1 MSLTVVS
8 TAWGFPPTTAV
19 ALLPAED
26 TIDSETGGRDG
37 IDVEV
42 VDELVVGAAV
52 VVEFCVADAAGTV
65 VLDAAEPA

>member
-1 MSLTVVS
+1 M
-8 TAWGFPPTTAV
+8 
-19 ALLPAED
+19 LPAED

-52 VVEFCVADAAGTV
+52 VVEFCVADATGTV
-65 VLDAAEPA
+65 VLDAVEPV

>member
-1 MSLTVVS
+1 
-8 TAWGFPPTTAV
+8 
-19 ALLPAED
+19 LLPAED

-65 VLDAAEPA
+65 VLDAVEPV

>member
-19 ALLPAED
+19 ALLPADE
-26 TIDSETGGRDG
+26 TTDSETGGRDG
-37 IDVEV
+37 TDVEV
-42 VDELVVGAAV
+42 VDELVVGTAV
-52 VVEFCVADAAGTV
+52 VVEFCVADAVGNV